1 MKLSYPNIQMTQVNP
16 DNLLKVKSEVTVK
29 LKGDNSKR
37 LWKNI
42 TTWLDE
48 SGEDQLKRQLIAIA
62 QSIQREASELIEL
75 VDDKFTED

>member
-1 MKLSYPNIQMTQVNP
+1 MTQENP
-16 DNLLKVKSEVTVK
+16 DNLLKVKSEVTAT

-42 TTWLDE
+42 ITWLDE

-62 QSIQREASELIEL
+62 QSIQREASELIKL
-75 VDDKFTED
+75 VDGKITED

>member
-1 MKLSYPNIQMTQVNP
+1 MTQVTP
-16 DNLLKVKSEVTVK
+16 DNLLMVKSEVTVK

>member
-1 MKLSYPNIQMTQVNP
+1 MTQVTP

-75 VDDKFTED
+75 VDDKFTDD

>member
-1 MKLSYPNIQMTQVNP
+1 MKLSYPNIQMTQVTP

-75 VDDKFTED
+75 VDDKFTDD

>member
-1 MKLSYPNIQMTQVNP
+1 MTQVNP

>member
-1 MKLSYPNIQMTQVNP
+1 MKLSYPNTQMTHENP

-29 LKGDNSKR
+29 LKGENSKR

-62 QSIQREASELIEL
+62 QSIQREASELIGL